1 MSETGAMQSKAMI
14 LSIWVFRLILAA
26 IFVFAGVLKLAGV
39 EMEVAVFDAVGL
51 GQWLRY
57 TTGLAEIAGA
67 VALVIPAVS
76 AFGALILLAV
86 DIGAFG
92 AQVLVL
98 RQDWIH
104 TIVIGVVLAGLV
116 YVQREQVFDRLNRL
130 RR

>member
-1 MSETGAMQSKAMI
+1 MSEAAFAQSKAMTI
-14 LSIWVFRLILAA
+14 GIWVLRVLLAA
-26 IFVFAGVLKLAGV
+26 LFLVAGVLKLVGV

-57 TTGLAEIAGA
+57 ATGLAEIVGA
-67 VALVIPAVS
+67 VALLIPSVS

-98 RQDWIH
+98 HQDWIH
-104 TIVIGVVLAGLV
+104 TVVIAVLLAALL
-116 YVQREQVFDRLNRL
+116 YAQRRQILDRLGG
-130 RR
+130 

>member
-1 MSETGAMQSKAMI
+1 V
-14 LSIWVFRLILAA
+14 LRVLLAA
-26 IFVFAGVLKLAGV
+26 LFLVAGVLKLVGV

-57 TTGLAEIAGA
+57 ATGLAEIVGA
-67 VALVIPAVS
+67 VALLIPSVS

-98 RQDWIH
+98 HQDWIH
-104 TIVIGVVLAGLV
+104 TVIIAVLLAALL
-116 YVQREQVFDRLNRL
+116 YAQRRQILDRLGG
-130 RR
+130 